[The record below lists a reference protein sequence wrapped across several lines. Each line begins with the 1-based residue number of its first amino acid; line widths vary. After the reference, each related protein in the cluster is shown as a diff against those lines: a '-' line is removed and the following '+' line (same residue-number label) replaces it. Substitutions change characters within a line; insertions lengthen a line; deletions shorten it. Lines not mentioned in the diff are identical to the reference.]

1 MTDSSADG
9 SGTNGQTTHQDPAA
23 NPPKGSRL
31 IGAIV
36 APAVKLWLRSQVESA
51 ADIQV
56 ALTGRDR
63 QILTG
68 RLPEARVA
76 ARSVV
81 YQGLHLG
88 AIELVAQEIAVNL
101 PQVLR
106 GKPLQLLQPIPVAAA
121 LSLSATDLAASLAA
135 PLLAPALAEFLQ
147 PLLTRWGATATL
159 QDPQA
164 SLSTDGLILDG
175 MVQDQPLRLQFG
187 LALSGP
193 PEPGS
198 PQQLILQDPRWFTAA
213 GELLAELD
221 SIALP
226 LGEDVTIEQLT
237 ITPDRLQCSGTITV
251 RP

>member
-1 MTDSSADG
+1 MTNPSTDGPGTNPDPSAD
-9 SGTNGQTTHQDPAA
+9 
-23 NPPKGSRL
+23 PPRGSRL

-68 RLPEARVA
+68 RLPEARIV

-81 YQGLHLG
+81 YRGLHLG
-88 AIELVAQEIAVNL
+88 AIELVARAIAVNL
-101 PQVLR
+101 GQVVR
-106 GKPLQLLQPIPVAAA
+106 GQPLQLLQPIPVAAD
-121 LSLSATDLAASLAA
+121 LSLSAADLAASLAA

-159 QDPQA
+159 RDPQA
-164 SLSTDGLILDG
+164 SLSADGLILDG
-175 MVQDQPLRLQFG
+175 VVQDQPLRLQFG
-187 LALSGP
+187 LVLSGP
-193 PEPGS
+193 LGPNGT
-198 PQQLILQDPRWFTAA
+198 QQLILRDPRWLTAA
-213 GELLAELD
+213 GELLAALD

-226 LGEDVTIEQLT
+226 LGEDVAIDQLT
-237 ITPDRLQCSGTITV
+237 ISPDRLHCSGTITV